1 MADIILTW
9 TPPSEQNG
17 GSADQYQIW
26 KREGQHTSPSTIVAG
41 AESGWNPKTIN
52 HSGSATSSQTTTDD
66 DADFGKYYS
75 YTIKAKNAAG
85 SSADYS
91 TPDNAKA

>member
-26 KREGQHTSPSTIVAG
+26 KRKGQHTSAATIVSG
-41 AESGWNPKTIN
+41 AESGWNPKIIS
-52 HSGSATSSQTTTDD
+52 HSGAATAGQTTTDS
-66 DADFGKYYS
+66 DADFGEYYS
-75 YTIKAKNAAG
+75 YTIKAKNEAG
-85 SSADYS
+85 VSAQYS